1 MRLAQV
7 ECEALSH
14 RFPREKKVF
23 FRVSMFRVLFRVRVL
38 FFSLCVVDNK
48 LFCALRSIITRVILL
63 PQRREYGVVF
73 ATQRQIYIHIY
84 IYNAGT
90 CQHPPK

>member
-38 FFSLCVVDNK
+38 FFSSLC
-48 LFCALRSIITRVILL
+48 C
-63 PQRREYGVVF
+63 G
-73 ATQRQIYIHIY
+73 
-84 IYNAGT
+84 
-90 CQHPPK
+90 

>member
-23 FRVSMFRVLFRVRVL
+23 FRVSMFRVLFRVL
-38 FFSLCVVDNK
+38 ETLEFCSFVDNK
-48 LFCALRSIITRVILL
+48 LCILCITTRIITRVLLL

-73 ATQRQIYIHIY
+73 ATQRQIYIHIHIY
-84 IYNAGT
+84 I
-90 CQHPPK
+90 